1 MKTFLTLVKTGLN
14 VNFGISALKYQFT
27 VEKRKRWEPILV
39 GISILIGLGTLL
51 SLYILLLNSIYAV
64 GVQINQPEIVLTI
77 SIIFAQFI
85 VMFFGIFYIMS
96 TFYFSKDINILVPL
110 PLKPYEVLGSK
121 FIVVIVNE
129 YLTILPMLLPAVII
143 YGTGTG
149 QGLFYWLKSL
159 IVILI
164 SPIIPLNISAIFII
178 ILMRFINFRKSRD
191 VLAVI
196 GGLLGI
202 FLGLGLNLF
211 FQRMPQ
217 GNEEEF
223 IKNIITKQYG
233 MITYIGQKFP
243 PSIWATKGLSG
254 EGFEAIGYLLLFV
267 AVSLLMFIL
276 LLYLGNRIFYKSLL
290 AGQEVSRKRKTISSD
305 ELARKYEKISN
316 PITSLF
322 FREWKLLLRTPVYV
336 LNCLAGIIIGPF
348 MVILIMFTK
357 NSGGENLST
366 IINNPDYSFYIQLI
380 GLAFMLYVSGINVA
394 ASTAISRE
402 GSTFWISKI
411 IPVPAKHQVLA
422 KFLNG
427 FSIACLGVIMTA
439 IILAIFIMPV
449 PSVILITLLGFIGS
463 IPLTAFN
470 LMIDMAK
477 PKLIWNNPQ
486 EAVKQNMNGLL
497 GMLVSFL
504 ILGVLTVAVVIMINA
519 GIYRWAIYLIL
530 ALLMSGLGI
539 LSIMMMINSAE
550 KRYNRIEV

>member
-196 GGLLGI
+196 GGLLG
-202 FLGLGLNLF
+202 
-211 FQRMPQ
+211 
-217 GNEEEF
+217 
-223 IKNIITKQYG
+223 K
-233 MITYIGQKFP
+233 
-243 PSIWATKGLSG
+243 
-254 EGFEAIGYLLLFV
+254 
-267 AVSLLMFIL
+267 
-276 LLYLGNRIFYKSLL
+276 
-290 AGQEVSRKRKTISSD
+290 D
-305 ELARKYEKISN
+305 
-316 PITSLF
+316 
-322 FREWKLLLRTPVYV
+322 
-336 LNCLAGIIIGPF
+336 
-348 MVILIMFTK
+348 
-357 NSGGENLST
+357 
-366 IINNPDYSFYIQLI
+366 
-380 GLAFMLYVSGINVA
+380 
-394 ASTAISRE
+394 
-402 GSTFWISKI
+402 
-411 IPVPAKHQVLA
+411 IPVL
-422 KFLNG
+422 
-427 FSIACLGVIMTA
+427 
-439 IILAIFIMPV
+439 
-449 PSVILITLLGFIGS
+449 
-463 IPLTAFN
+463 
-470 LMIDMAK
+470 
-477 PKLIWNNPQ
+477 
-486 EAVKQNMNGLL
+486 
-497 GMLVSFL
+497 
-504 ILGVLTVAVVIMINA
+504 
-519 GIYRWAIYLIL
+519 
-530 ALLMSGLGI
+530 
-539 LSIMMMINSAE
+539 
-550 KRYNRIEV
+550 

>member
-1 MKTFLTLVKTGLN
+1 MRTFLTLVKTGLN

-27 VEKRKRWEPILV
+27 VEKRKRWEPILIGV
-39 GISILIGLGTLL
+39 SILIGLGTLL

-64 GVQINQPEIVLTI
+64 GAQINQPEIVLTI

-85 VMFFGIFYIMS
+85 VMFFGIFYIMG
-96 TFYFSKDINILVPL
+96 TLYFSKDINILLPL

-121 FIVVIVNE
+121 FIVVIINE
-129 YLTILPMLLPAVII
+129 YLTILPMLLPAAII
-143 YGTGTG
+143 YGVGTN
-149 QGLFYWLKSL
+149 QGLVYWLKSL
-159 IVILI
+159 IVILVA
-164 SPIIPLNISAIFII
+164 PIIPLNISALFII

-211 FQRMPQ
+211 FQRIPQ

-223 IKNIITKQYG
+223 IRNIITKQYG
-233 MITYIGQKFP
+233 MITYIGRKFP
-243 PSIWATKGLSG
+243 PSIWADIGLSG
-254 EGFEAIGYLLLFV
+254 EGIQAIGYLFLFV

-276 LLYLGNRIFYKSLL
+276 LLWLGNYIFYKSLL
-290 AGQEVSRKRKTISSD
+290 AGQEVLRKRKIISRD
-305 ELARKYEKISN
+305 EMLRKYERISS
-316 PITSLF
+316 PAVSLF
-322 FREWKLLLRTPVYV
+322 YREWKLLLRTPVYV
-336 LNCLAGIIIGPF
+336 LNCLAGTIIGPF

-357 NSGGENLST
+357 DSGDTGLST

-439 IILAIFIMPV
+439 IVLAVFIMPV
-449 PSVILITLLGFIGS
+449 SSVVLITLLGFTGS
-463 IPLTAFN
+463 VPLTAFS

-497 GMLVSFL
+497 GMLVSLL
-504 ILGVLTVAVVIMINA
+504 ILGVLTAAVIMMIKL
-519 GIYRWAIYLIL
+519 GIYWWAIYIIL
-530 ALLMSGLGI
+530 ALIMSGLGV
-539 LSIMMMINSAE
+539 LSMIIMLNSSE
-550 KRYNRIEV
+550 KRYGLIEI

>member
-305 ELARKYEKISN
+305 ELARKYEKTSN

-504 ILGVLTVAVVIMINA
+504 ILGVLTVAVIMMINA